1 MTSTPLPRRLAA
13 ALALPLLLAACSK
26 PTEPAPVVP
35 AVYVTPVQYT
45 AAGAERRFSATL
57 AARTESD
64 LAFRTGGKLVARLVD
79 VGQAVRAG
87 QPLARLDAADYQLG
101 AEAAAEQLRAA
112 EVDAA
117 QSASDAARF
126 ARLLADGSVGAA
138 DQERLQ
144 AKADTA
150 AARVQQAR
158 RQLEL
163 ARNRNAYTVLT
174 APFDGVVSA
183 ARAEVG
189 QVVAEGQPVF
199 QLARDRELEVVV
211 DVPEALAADL
221 RERRATVRVAGGAA
235 QALRLRELSPTAAA
249 GTRSFRARYAL
260 VSAAPALWRMGMT
273 AEVALAAPR
282 AGSEPVA
289 ELPVGALLST
299 QGQATV
305 WVVDDPAATPAKL
318 TRRSVTVVAQGNDSV
333 TLRGLEEGAW
343 VVSAGAHRL
352 DAGMAVRPVKRP
364 LDEPLPR
371 PQAQAEPQPQA
382 AASAAVLQVAR

>member
-1 MTSTPLPRRLAA
+1 MNPHPFPIRLA
-13 ALALPLLLAACSK
+13 LGLLPALLAACSQA
-26 PTEPAPVVP
+26 PAPVPVVP
-35 AVYVTPVQYT
+35 AVYVTPVKWT
-45 AAGAERRFSATL
+45 TDAGERRFSATL

-64 LAFRTGGKLVARLVD
+64 IAFRAGGKLIERRVD

-87 QPLARLDAADYQLG
+87 QPLARLDAADYQL
-101 AEAAAEQLRAA
+101 AVEAAAEQLRAA

-144 AKADTA
+144 AKADAA
-150 AARVQQAR
+150 AARVAQAR
-158 RQLEL
+158 RQLDL
-163 ARNRNAYTVLT
+163 ARNRSAYTQLS
-174 APFDGVVSA
+174 APFDGVVTA
-183 ARAEVG
+183 VRAEVG

-199 QLARDRELEVVV
+199 QLARDRELEVLV
-211 DVPEALAADL
+211 DIPEALAADL
-221 RERRATVRVAGGAA
+221 RERAATVRMGRDAA
-235 QALRLRELSPTAAA
+235 QALRLRELAPAAAA

-260 VSAAPALWRMGMT
+260 TAPAPAAWRIGMT
-273 AEVALAAPR
+273 AELTLAAPR
-282 AGSEPVA
+282 LGEPVA

-305 WVVDDPAATPAKL
+305 WVVEDPAATPAKL
-318 TRRSVTVVAQGNDSV
+318 GRRPVTVVAQGNDTV
-333 TLRGLEEGAW
+333 TLRGLPEGAW

-364 LDEPLPR
+364 LDAPLPT
-371 PQAQAEPQPQA
+371 
-382 AASAAVLQVAR
+382 ASAVSASAQVTP

>member
-1 MTSTPLPRRLAA
+1 MKSALIPRPLAA

-26 PTEPAPVVP
+26 PDTPATVLP
-35 AVYVTPVQYT
+35 AVYVTPVTYGV
-45 AAGAERRFSATL
+45 AAGERRFSATL
-57 AARTESD
+57 AARHESD
-64 LAFRTGGKLVARLVD
+64 LAFRTGGKLIARLVD

-87 QPLARLDAADYQLG
+87 QPLARLDPADYQLG
-101 AEAAAEQLRAA
+101 VEAAAEQLRAA

-144 AKADTA
+144 AKADAA
-150 AARVQQAR
+150 AARVGQAR
-158 RQLEL
+158 RQLDL
-163 ARNRNAYTVLT
+163 ARNRSAYTVLA

-183 ARAEVG
+183 VRVEVG
-189 QVVAEGQPVF
+189 QVLSEGQPVF

-211 DVPEALAADL
+211 DVPEALAAGL
-221 RERRATVRVAGGAA
+221 RERAATVRVADGAA
-235 QALRLRELSPTAAA
+235 QPLRLRELAPAAAA

-260 VSAAPALWRMGMT
+260 TAPAPSDWRMGMT
-273 AEVALAAPR
+273 AEVALAALR

-305 WVVDDPAATPAKL
+305 WMVQDPAATPAKL
-318 TRRSVTVVAQGNDSV
+318 VRRAVTVLAQGNDSV
-333 TLRGLEEGAW
+333 TLRGLPEGAW

-352 DAGMAVRPVKRP
+352 DAAMAVRPIKRP
-364 LDEPLPR
+364 LDVPLPT
-371 PQAQAEPQPQA
+371 QQSA
-382 AASAAVLQVAR
+382 AAARTQVTP

>member
-1 MTSTPLPRRLAA
+1 MTSTHLPRRLAA

-26 PTEPAPVVP
+26 PTEPAPAVP
-35 AVYVTPVQYT
+35 AVYVTPVKHG
-45 AAGAERRFSATL
+45 AGGGERRFSATL

-64 LAFRTGGKLVARLVD
+64 LAFRTGGKFMVRLVD

-87 QPLARLDAADYQLG
+87 QALARLDAADYQLA

-112 EVDAA
+112 EVDAV

-144 AKADTA
+144 AKAEAA

-174 APFDGVVSA
+174 APFAGVVSA
-183 ARAEVG
+183 VRAEVG

-211 DVPEALAADL
+211 DVPEAVVAGL
-221 RERRATVRVAGGAA
+221 RERAAIVRVGGGAP
-235 QALRLRELSPTAAA
+235 QALRLRELSPAAAA

-260 VSAAPALWRMGMT
+260 ASPAPTGWRMGMT
-273 AEVALAAPR
+273 AEVTLAAPR
-282 AGSEPVA
+282 AGAEPVA

-305 WVVDDPAATPAKL
+305 WVVQDPSATPAKL
-318 TRRSVTVVAQGNDSV
+318 VRQPVTVVAQGNDSV

-364 LDEPLPR
+364 LDALLPK
-371 PQAQAEPQPQA
+371 PEAGPQPSSVA
-382 AASAAVLQVAR
+382 ATQVTR

>member
-1 MTSTPLPRRLAA
+1 MKSALIPRPLAA

-26 PTEPAPVVP
+26 PDTPATVLP
-35 AVYVTPVQYT
+35 AVYVTPVTYGA
-45 AAGAERRFSATL
+45 AAGERRFSATL
-57 AARTESD
+57 AARHESD
-64 LAFRTGGKLVARLVD
+64 LAFRTGGKLIARLVD

-87 QPLARLDAADYQLG
+87 QPLARLDPADYQLG
-101 AEAAAEQLRAA
+101 VEAAAEQLRAA

-138 DQERLQ
+138 DQDRLQ
-144 AKADTA
+144 AKADAA
-150 AARVQQAR
+150 AARVGQAR
-158 RQLEL
+158 RQLDL
-163 ARNRNAYTVLT
+163 ARNRSAYTVLA

-183 ARAEVG
+183 VRVEVG
-189 QVVAEGQPVF
+189 QVLSEGQPVF

-211 DVPEALAADL
+211 DVPEALAAGL
-221 RERRATVRVAGGAA
+221 RERAATVRVADAAA
-235 QALRLRELSPTAAA
+235 QPLRLRELAPAAAA

-260 VSAAPALWRMGMT
+260 AAPAPSVWRMGMT

-305 WVVDDPAATPAKL
+305 WMVQDPAATPAKL
-318 TRRSVTVVAQGNDSV
+318 VRRAVTVLAQGNDSV
-333 TLRGLEEGAW
+333 TLRGLPEGAW

-352 DAGMAVRPVKRP
+352 DAGMAVRPIKRP
-364 LDEPLPR
+364 LDAPLPT
-371 PQAQAEPQPQA
+371 QQSA
-382 AASAAVLQVAR
+382 AAAHTQVTP